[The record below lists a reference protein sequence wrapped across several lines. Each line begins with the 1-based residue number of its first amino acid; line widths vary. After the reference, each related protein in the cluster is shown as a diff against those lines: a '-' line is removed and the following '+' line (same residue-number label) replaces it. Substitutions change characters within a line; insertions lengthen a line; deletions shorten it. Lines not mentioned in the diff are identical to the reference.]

1 MLHAGMYPTPAGL
14 PPAQMVPQISPQ
26 PPQGNPESV
35 PQLLARG
42 YTLPCSTAAQ
52 AFTHMVPPMNRFP
65 VALEVLLPI
74 LESSQSEVRRKA
86 VDNHPTTAIRTT
98 LHDGG
103 WGCGPGRVALTEG

>member
-14 PPAQMVPQISPQ
+14 PPAQMVPPISPQ

-65 VALEVLLPI
+65 VALEVLQNQKYRDVV
-74 LESSQSEVRRKA
+74 S
-86 VDNHPTTAIRTT
+86 IRLYYDWHTCVLSFFT
-98 LHDGG
+98 H
-103 WGCGPGRVALTEG
+103 VIVH